1 MPRPPPPSSLSGRL
15 RQWWHRLTGRPTA
28 PAASDAVDVGRA
40 GGLSPDAA
48 PGPAVVAGG
57 GSWVGGDYAG
67 PAGGRHYRLYRPPV
81 AVTASAPLPLIVM
94 LHGCRQTAEDF
105 AVGTRMNRLAGRE
118 GFAVLY
124 PEQSREQN
132 PMGCWNWFL
141 PEHQQRGRGEP
152 EIIAGLTREV
162 IAAHGLDADRI
173 YVAGLSAGGA
183 MATIVGNEYP
193 DIYAAIAVHSGLR
206 QGAAASVA
214 AALAVMRDGRE
225 RGSAESAA
233 SRGAKVPLPTIIFHG
248 DEDTTVHPANGA
260 ALFSAFD
267 LPAENPGA
275 AAPGQRDETVV
286 EARPDQHGYR
296 RSTVRE
302 PDGQVLAEYWRLS
315 GGGHAWSGGD
325 PRGSFTDARGPDA
338 AAECLR
344 FFLQHRR
351 RAVPSGA

>member
-48 PGPAVVAGG
+48 PGPAVVAEG

-152 EIIAGLTREV
+152 EIIAGLTRDV
-162 IAAHGLDADRI
+162 IAAHGLDADRV

-206 QGAAASVA
+206 QGGGCQCRGGACRHARWPRARLGRVGGVARGQGPAADDH
-214 AALAVMRDGRE
+214 LPRR
-225 RGSAESAA
+225 RGYNSA
-233 SRGAKVPLPTIIFHG
+233 SRQRRCTF
-248 DEDTTVHPANGA
+248 
-260 ALFSAFD
+260 FS
-267 LPAENPGA
+267 
-275 AAPGQRDETVV
+275 V
-286 EARPDQHGYR
+286 
-296 RSTVRE
+296 
-302 PDGQVLAEYWRLS
+302 
-315 GGGHAWSGGD
+315 
-325 PRGSFTDARGPDA
+325 
-338 AAECLR
+338 
-344 FFLQHRR
+344 
-351 RAVPSGA
+351 